1 MIDDE
6 LKAQMKL
13 FDEMVDECKL
23 KLQCIEELLGAP
35 YAKDFN
41 EATVSAIVDDVLRYN
56 MMLTDIAKFVQ
67 RRIRNELHELVFM
80 RAIERA
86 KEIMKDHK
94 S

>member
-13 FDEMVDECKL
+13 FDDMVDECKF
-23 KLQCIEELLGAP
+23 KLQCIEKLLGAS
-35 YAKDFN
+35 YAKDFP

-56 MMLTDIAKFVQ
+56 MMLTDIAKFVR
-67 RRIRNELHELVFM
+67 RRIRNELHELVFTH
-80 RAIERA
+80 AIERA
-86 KEIMKDHK
+86 NEIMKDHK